1 MKKPESL
8 SENVGQASSLPV
20 GGASLPRETGG
31 RMPPEPADKMSAPHE
46 QQSST
51 AKETAPAAPAPLSS
65 GAQWLM
71 ATLGH
76 KGLRAK
82 GTIGIAAALYAW
94 GVVAYIYQ
102 LRHGLAVTA
111 MTDYFSWGVYI
122 INFVFFIGISMAGS
136 LISAILRLT
145 NAHWRHPITRM
156 AEGIT
161 VIALIAAALMIV
173 VDMGRPDRFFHVLR
187 YGRLQSPILWDVFSL
202 STYLSGSILFL
213 YLPLIPDLA
222 ILRDQGAHFAPWRQK
237 LYGTLAL
244 GWTGTPEQHR
254 RLNRAMTV
262 MSIVIIPVAVSIH
275 TVTAW
280 LFGMTLRPGWH
291 STIIGPDFVMGA
303 LYSGVAAVLTIM
315 ALARWKFRLEDY
327 VTPDHFRKLGLLL
340 LVLCVG
346 YAYFTVNEYIGAV
359 YTKEK
364 TEHELIEALFHG
376 GYAVQF
382 WSMAVIGLIVPGILL
397 ALPQTRTVRGIVLA
411 SVLANI
417 GMWLKRFII
426 VVPTLSSPF
435 IRQDAWIGEKVQ
447 PGGVFGY
454 VPTWVEWAITLGA
467 FAGCYLFYWLLSK
480 VFPIVSIWETEGHPA
495 EAGESSPAKVHAAR
509 PVSAPILSV
518 LLAGLFIGLSAAAP
532 NARADET
539 APAAK
544 PEIAL
549 SVSKEEGKP
558 TLVATVKLNG
568 KPLENAMVEFRVER
582 TFGQLLVGQDTT
594 LDDGTA
600 ATAFPSDLPGGPSG
614 ELDVRAEIKAPAQYA
629 GVGTRARF
637 GGALKF
643 QPENQPFPRELWSS
657 RAPLGLVLSLLVIL
671 GTVWGLYAYV
681 VVQLLHI
688 KKGKKA

>member
-1 MKKPESL
+1 MKKPEPDS
-8 SENVGQASSLPV
+8 SASK
-20 GGASLPRETGG
+20 GATTDS
-31 RMPPEPADKMSAPHE
+31 
-46 QQSST
+46 
-51 AKETAPAAPAPLSS
+51 PAPLSS

-76 KGLRAK
+76 EGWRAK
-82 GTIGIAAALYAW
+82 STLVVAAALFGW
-94 GVVAYIYQ
+94 GLVAYVYQ

-161 VIALIAAALMIV
+161 VFALIAAALMIV

-202 STYLSGSILFL
+202 STYLTGSILFL

-222 ILRDQGAHFAPWRQK
+222 ILRDQKARFAPWRQK
-237 LYGTLAL
+237 LYRWLAL
-244 GWTGTPEQHR
+244 GWTGTPAQHQ
-254 RLNRAMTV
+254 RLNRAVTV

-291 STIIGPDFVMGA
+291 STIIGPDFVVGA
-303 LYSGVAAVLTIM
+303 LYSGVAAVITIM
-315 ALARWKFRLEDY
+315 ALARWKFRLENY
-327 VTPDHFRKLGLLL
+327 VTAEHFRKLGLLL
-340 LVLCVG
+340 LVLCAA
-346 YAYFTVNEYIGAV
+346 YAYFSVNEYIGAI
-359 YTKEK
+359 YTQEA
-364 TEHELIEALFHG
+364 TERDLVEALFNG
-376 GYAVQF
+376 TYASQF
-382 WSMAVIGLIVPGILL
+382 WTMVIMGLVVPGIML
-397 ALPQTRTVRGIVLA
+397 ALPQTRTVRGIVIA

-435 IRQDAWIGEKVQ
+435 LRQDAWIGEKSP
-447 PGGVFGY
+447 PGTVFGY
-454 VPTWVEWAITLGA
+454 VPTWVEWAITIGA
-467 FAGCYLFYWLLSK
+467 FAGCYLFYCLFAK
-480 VFPIVSIWETEGHPA
+480 VVPIVSIWETEGHHD
-495 EAGESSPAKVHAAR
+495 EANEHSTARTHAAR
-509 PVSAPILSV
+509 PVSATTLIV
-518 LLAGLFIGLSAAAP
+518 LFAGLLFGLSAGAP
-532 NARADET
+532 RALADEPT
-539 APAAK
+539 PAAK

-549 SVSKEEGKP
+549 AVSKEEGKP
-558 TLVATVKLNG
+558 TLIATVKLKG
-568 KPLENAMVEFRVER
+568 KPLENVKVAFTVQR
-582 TFGQLLVGQDTT
+582 TFGQLLLGQDTT

-600 ATAFPSDLPGGPSG
+600 AAEFPSDLPGGPSG
-614 ELDVRAEIKAPAQYA
+614 ELNVRAEIKAPEQYA
-629 GVGTRARF
+629 GIRTQVRF

-643 QPENQPFPRELWSS
+643 QPESQPFPRELWSS
-657 RAPLGLVLSLLVIL
+657 RAPVTLLGILLVLL

-681 VVQLLHI
+681 VVQLVQL
-688 KKGKKA
+688 KKGKQT

>member
-1 MKKPESL
+1 MKKPE
-8 SENVGQASSLPV
+8 
-20 GGASLPRETGG
+20 
-31 RMPPEPADKMSAPHE
+31 
-46 QQSST
+46 QQSSVANT
-51 AKETAPAAPAPLSS
+51 VTENSTAPLSS

-76 KGLRAK
+76 EGWRAK
-82 GTIGIAAALYAW
+82 GTLIIAAVLFAW
-94 GVVAYIYQ
+94 GVAAYVHQ

-161 VIALIAAALMIV
+161 VFALIAAALMIV

-202 STYLSGSILFL
+202 STYLAGSILFL

-222 ILRDQGAHFAPWRQK
+222 LLRDQGERFAPWRRK
-237 LYGTLAL
+237 LYRWLAL
-244 GWTGTPEQHR
+244 GWTGAPEQHR
-254 RLNRAMTV
+254 RLDRAMIV

-291 STIIGPDFVMGA
+291 STIIGPDFVVGA

-315 ALARWKFRLEDY
+315 ALARWKFRLENY
-327 VTPDHFRKLGLLL
+327 VTREHFRKLGLLL
-340 LVLCVG
+340 LVLCAT

-364 TEHELIEALFHG
+364 TERDLVEALFKG

-382 WSMAVIGLIVPGILL
+382 WTMAVIGLIVPGILL
-397 ALPQTRTVRGIVLA
+397 ALPQTRTLRGIVIA

-426 VVPTLSSPF
+426 VVPTLSSPLLHP
-435 IRQDAWIGEKVQ
+435 DVPAGKV
-447 PGGVFGY
+447 FAY
-454 VPTWVEWAITLGA
+454 IPTWVEWSITVGA
-467 FAGCYLFYWLLSK
+467 FAGCYLFYCLFAK
-480 VFPIVSIWETEGHPA
+480 VVPIVSIWETEGHHV
-495 EAGESSPAKVHAAR
+495 ESKESSPAEVRAAG
-509 PVSAPILSV
+509 PVSAPILSL
-518 LLAGLFIGLSAAAP
+518 LLAGLLFGVSTGAP
-532 NARADET
+532 SARADET

-544 PEIAL
+544 PQIAL

-558 TLVATVKLNG
+558 TLVATVTLNG
-568 KPLENAMVEFRVER
+568 KGLENAKVEFSVER
-582 TFGQLLVGQDTT
+582 TFGQLLLGQDTT

-600 ATAFPSDLPGGPSG
+600 AAAFPSDLPGGPNG
-614 ELDVRAEIKAPAQYA
+614 ELNVRAEIKAPEKYASVRAQ
-629 GVGTRARF
+629 ARF

-643 QPENQPFPRELWSS
+643 QPENQPFPRALWSP
-657 RAPLGLVLSLLVIL
+657 RAPVGLLVTLLVIL

-681 VVQLLHI
+681 VVQLIQI
-688 KKGKKA
+688 KKRTKA